1 MSWNMRRK
9 LIFFYPKYSYNVIS
23 NILME
28 GSSMISRHFI
38 VMACFILPFLLNNC
52 SFLSED
58 LDAEGENVDNS
69 EMISSSEGVENSS
82 EGITDSEEDAIE
94 NSVLGNNNQIQV
106 GEMPLE
112 ELNLE
117 VRKLKAEL
125 EHYNANVRELRAKSQ
140 IWGNP
145 FSVYNKEIILSNG
158 SSIYGKILFQDRD
171 VVKVETLIGKLIIDR
186 STIVRVIENIIE
198 GEDGDASNGSGSLSP
213 DQIEVVE
220 VLDANDESGINIIER
235 RKQNQTAQLILMG
248 NIKEKKDKSGN
259 TILSGEVKNVGAQR
273 ADFAK
278 INVTFRKNWHG
289 DTETLTAFTRGT
301 YYTFKTGI
309 TSDSSI
315 LPGAVAEFELV
326 VPKSTG
332 AFIGYSY
339 TLDWEQYD

>member
-1 MSWNMRRK
+1 
-9 LIFFYPKYSYNVIS
+9 
-23 NILME
+23 
-28 GSSMISRHFI
+28 MISRRFI
-38 VMACFILPFLLNNC
+38 VMACFLLPLLLNNC

-58 LDAEGENVDNS
+58 LDAEGEAVDTLGAD
-69 EMISSSEGVENSS
+69 ISSEEIDNTPESF
-82 EGITDSEEDAIE
+82 TDSEEDAIE
-94 NSVLGNNNQIQV
+94 NSVLGNNNQIQI
-106 GEMPLE
+106 GEMPLD

-158 SSIYGKILFQDRD
+158 SSVYGKILFQDRD

-186 STIVRVIENIIE
+186 STIVRVIENIIQGEE
-198 GEDGDASNGSGSLSP
+198 GDESSSLSP

-220 VLDANDESGINIIER
+220 VLDATDDSGINIIER

-248 NIKEKKDKSGN
+248 TIKEKKDKSGN
-259 TILSGEVKNVGAQR
+259 TILSGEIKNVGAQR

-339 TLDWEQYD
+339 ILDWEQYD

>member
-1 MSWNMRRK
+1 
-9 LIFFYPKYSYNVIS
+9 
-23 NILME
+23 
-28 GSSMISRHFI
+28 
-38 VMACFILPFLLNNC
+38 MACFILPFLLNNC
-52 SFLSED
+52 SFLSKN
-58 LDAEGENVDNS
+58 LDAEGEIIDTLEKDV
-69 EMISSSEGVENSS
+69 SSEELEN
-82 EGITDSEEDAIE
+82 ISEELVDSDEEVIE
-94 NSVLGNNNQIQV
+94 NSVLGNNSQIQA

-158 SSIYGKILFQDRD
+158 SSVYGKILFQDRD

-186 STIVRVIENIIE
+186 STIVRVIENLIE
-198 GEDGDASNGSGSLSP
+198 GEGSDGLNTSTPLSP

-248 NIKEKKDKSGN
+248 NIQEKRDKSGN
-259 TILSGEVKNVGAQR
+259 IILSGEIKNVGAQR

-289 DTETLTAFTRGT
+289 DTETLTAFMRGT

>member
-1 MSWNMRRK
+1 
-9 LIFFYPKYSYNVIS
+9 
-23 NILME
+23 
-28 GSSMISRHFI
+28 MISRRFI

-58 LDAEGENVDNS
+58 IDAEGEMIDTS
-69 EMISSSEGVENSS
+69 ERDISSEEL
-82 EGITDSEEDAIE
+82 EKLPTELTDSEEDAIE
-94 NSVLGNNNQIQV
+94 NSVLGDDSQIQI
-106 GEMPLE
+106 GEMPLD

-158 SSIYGKILFQDRD
+158 SSVYGKILFQDRD

-186 STIVRVIENIIE
+186 STIVRVIENVIE
-198 GEDGDASNGSGSLSP
+198 GEEGDESNGGGSLSP

-220 VLDANDESGINIIER
+220 VLDGGDESGINIIER

-248 NIKEKKDKSGN
+248 SIQEKKDKSGN

>member
-1 MSWNMRRK
+1 
-9 LIFFYPKYSYNVIS
+9 
-23 NILME
+23 
-28 GSSMISRHFI
+28 MISRRFT
-38 VMACFILPFLLNNC
+38 VMACFLLPFLLNNC
-52 SFLSED
+52 SYLSQD
-58 LDAEGENVDNS
+58 LDAEGEPVATS
-69 EMISSSEGVENSS
+69 EADTYSEELESSSEALTESQ
-82 EGITDSEEDAIE
+82 EDAID
-94 NSVLGNNNQIQV
+94 NSVLGETSQIQV
-106 GEMPLE
+106 GEMPIDD
-112 ELNLE
+112 LNLE

-158 SSIYGKILFQDRD
+158 SSVYGKIIFQDRD

-186 STIVRVIENIIE
+186 STIVRVIENIID
-198 GEDGDASNGSGSLSP
+198 GEDGDESNPLSP
-213 DQIEVVE
+213 DQVEVVE

-235 RKQNQTAQLILMG
+235 RKKNQTAQLILMG
-248 NIKEKKDKSGN
+248 NIKEKKDQSGN
-259 TILSGEVKNVGAQR
+259 TILSGEIKNVGAQR

-289 DTETLTAFTRGT
+289 DTETLTAFSRGT

-315 LPGAVAEFELV
+315 LPGAIAEFELV

>member
-1 MSWNMRRK
+1 
-9 LIFFYPKYSYNVIS
+9 
-23 NILME
+23 
-28 GSSMISRHFI
+28 MISRRFI
-38 VMACFILPFLLNNC
+38 VMACFLLPFLLNNC

-58 LDAEGENVDNS
+58 LDAEGEPVDTS
-69 EMISSSEGVENSS
+69 ETHVSSEELENSP
-82 EGITDSEEDAIE
+82 EELTDSEEDAID
-94 NSVLGNNNQIQV
+94 NSVLGGKGQIQV
-106 GEMPLE
+106 GEMPIDD
-112 ELNLE
+112 LNLE

-158 SSIYGKILFQDRD
+158 SSVYGKILFQDRD

-186 STIVRVIENIIE
+186 STIVRVIENVIE
-198 GEDGDASNGSGSLSP
+198 GEGGDESSSLSP

-248 NIKEKKDKSGN
+248 NIQEKKDKSGN
-259 TILSGEVKNVGAQR
+259 TILSGEIKNVGAQR

-339 TLDWEQYD
+339 ILDWEQYD

>member
-1 MSWNMRRK
+1 
-9 LIFFYPKYSYNVIS
+9 
-23 NILME
+23 
-28 GSSMISRHFI
+28 MISRRFI
-38 VMACFILPFLLNNC
+38 IMAFLFLPFFLSNC
-52 SFLSED
+52 SFLSSD
-58 LDAEGENVDNS
+58 LDV
-69 EMISSSEGVENSS
+69 
-82 EGITDSEEDAIE
+82 EEDYVNNDNPEVILDEVEQPDSNMSADIVE
-94 NSVLGNNNQIQV
+94 PNEDKIDNSVLGSDKIYESK
-106 GEMPLE
+106 EMPLE
-112 ELNLE
+112 ELNVE
-117 VRKLKAEL
+117 IRKLKAEL
-125 EHYNANVRELRAKSQ
+125 DYYNANVRELRAKSQ

-145 FSVYNKEIILSNG
+145 FSVYNKEIILNNG
-158 SSIYGKILFQDRD
+158 SSVFGKILFQDRD

-186 STIVRVIENIIE
+186 STIVRVVENITDNDE
-198 GEDGDASNGSGSLSP
+198 AAEAASDPSDYLST
-213 DQIEVVE
+213 DQLDVVE
-220 VLDANDESGINIIER
+220 VLDKNDESGINIIER

-248 NIKEKKDKSGN
+248 NINEKKDKSGN
-259 TILSGEVKNVGAQR
+259 TILSGEIKNVGSQR

>member
-1 MSWNMRRK
+1 
-9 LIFFYPKYSYNVIS
+9 
-23 NILME
+23 
-28 GSSMISRHFI
+28 MISRRFT
-38 VMACFILPFLLNNC
+38 VMACFLLPFLLNNC
-52 SFLSED
+52 SYLSQD
-58 LDAEGENVDNS
+58 LDAEGEPVATTEADTYS
-69 EMISSSEGVENSS
+69 EELENSS
-82 EGITDSEEDAIE
+82 EALTESQEDAID
-94 NSVLGNNNQIQV
+94 NSVLGETSQIQV
-106 GEMPLE
+106 GEMPIDD
-112 ELNLE
+112 LNLE

-158 SSIYGKILFQDRD
+158 SSVYGKIIFQDRD

-198 GEDGDASNGSGSLSP
+198 GEDGDESNPLSP
-213 DQIEVVE
+213 DQVEVVE

-235 RKQNQTAQLILMG
+235 RKKNQTAQLILMG
-248 NIKEKKDKSGN
+248 NIKEKKDQSGN
-259 TILSGEVKNVGAQR
+259 TILSGEIKNVGAQR

-289 DTETLTAFTRGT
+289 DTETLTAFSRGT

-315 LPGAVAEFELV
+315 LPGAIAEFELV

>member
-1 MSWNMRRK
+1 
-9 LIFFYPKYSYNVIS
+9 
-23 NILME
+23 
-28 GSSMISRHFI
+28 
-38 VMACFILPFLLNNC
+38 MACFLLPFLLNNC

-58 LDAEGENVDNS
+58 LDAEGEPVDTS
-69 EMISSSEGVENSS
+69 ETHVSSEELENSP
-82 EGITDSEEDAIE
+82 EELTDSEEDAID
-94 NSVLGNNNQIQV
+94 NSVLGGKGQIQV
-106 GEMPLE
+106 GEMPIDD
-112 ELNLE
+112 LNLE

-158 SSIYGKILFQDRD
+158 SSVYGKILFQDRD

-186 STIVRVIENIIE
+186 STIVRVIENVIE
-198 GEDGDASNGSGSLSP
+198 GEGGDESSSLSP

-248 NIKEKKDKSGN
+248 NIQEKKDKSGN
-259 TILSGEVKNVGAQR
+259 TILSGEIKNVGAQR

-339 TLDWEQYD
+339 ILDWEQYD

>member
-1 MSWNMRRK
+1 
-9 LIFFYPKYSYNVIS
+9 
-23 NILME
+23 
-28 GSSMISRHFI
+28 MISRRFT
-38 VMACFILPFLLNNC
+38 VMACFLLPFLLNNC
-52 SFLSED
+52 SYLSQD
-58 LDAEGENVDNS
+58 LDAEGEPVATS
-69 EMISSSEGVENSS
+69 EAETYSQELENSS
-82 EGITDSEEDAIE
+82 EALTESQEDAID
-94 NSVLGNNNQIQV
+94 NSVLGETSQIQV
-106 GEMPLE
+106 GEMPIDD
-112 ELNLE
+112 LNLE

-158 SSIYGKILFQDRD
+158 SSVYGKIIFQDRD

-186 STIVRVIENIIE
+186 STIVRVIENIID
-198 GEDGDASNGSGSLSP
+198 GEDGDESNPLSP
-213 DQIEVVE
+213 DQVEVVE

-235 RKQNQTAQLILMG
+235 RKKNQTAQLILMG
-248 NIKEKKDKSGN
+248 NIKEKKDQSGN
-259 TILSGEVKNVGAQR
+259 TILSGEIKNVGAQR

-289 DTETLTAFTRGT
+289 DTETLTAFSRGT

-315 LPGAVAEFELV
+315 LPGAIAEFELV

>member
-1 MSWNMRRK
+1 
-9 LIFFYPKYSYNVIS
+9 
-23 NILME
+23 
-28 GSSMISRHFI
+28 MISRRFT
-38 VMACFILPFLLNNC
+38 VMACFLLPFLLNNC
-52 SFLSED
+52 SYLSQD
-58 LDAEGENVDNS
+58 LDAEGEPVNTREMDNDS
-69 EMISSSEGVENSS
+69 DELENSS
-82 EGITDSEEDAIE
+82 DEFTEAQEDAID
-94 NSVLGNNNQIQV
+94 NSVLGEAGQIQL
-106 GEMPLE
+106 GEMPIDD
-112 ELNLE
+112 LNLE

-158 SSIYGKILFQDRD
+158 SSVYGKIIFQDRD

-198 GEDGDASNGSGSLSP
+198 GEDGDESSALSP

-235 RKQNQTAQLILMG
+235 RKKNQTAQLILMG

-259 TILSGEVKNVGAQR
+259 TILSGEIKNVGGQR

-289 DTETLTAFTRGT
+289 DTEMLTAFSRGT

>member
-1 MSWNMRRK
+1 
-9 LIFFYPKYSYNVIS
+9 
-23 NILME
+23 
-28 GSSMISRHFI
+28 MISRRFI
-38 VMACFILPFLLNNC
+38 VMACFLLPFLLNNC
-52 SFLSED
+52 GFLSKNI
-58 LDAEGENVDNS
+58 DAEGENVRNLEEIQLS
-69 EMISSSEGVENSS
+69 EDGSKYSERRSNP
-82 EGITDSEEDAIE
+82 EEDTLKNTA
-94 NSVLGNNNQIQV
+94 LGREASIQV
-106 GEMPLE
+106 GGMPLD

-145 FSVYNKEIILSNG
+145 FSVYNKEIILNNG

-186 STIVRVIENIIE
+186 STIVRVVENIVD
-198 GEDGDASNGSGSLSP
+198 GEDEFNGGNLESP
-213 DQIEVVE
+213 DQIDVVE
-220 VLDANDESGINIIER
+220 VQDASDKSGINIIER
-235 RKQNQTAQLILMG
+235 RRQNQTAQLILMG
-248 NIKEKKDKSGN
+248 NIQEKKDKSGN
-259 TILSGEVKNVGAQR
+259 TILKGEIKNVGAQR

-289 DTETLTAFTRGT
+289 DTETLTAFTRGS

-326 VPKSTG
+326 VPKSMG
-332 AFIGYSY
+332 SFIGYSY

>member
-1 MSWNMRRK
+1 
-9 LIFFYPKYSYNVIS
+9 
-23 NILME
+23 
-28 GSSMISRHFI
+28 MISRRFI
-38 VMACFILPFLLNNC
+38 VMACFLLPFLLNNC
-52 SFLSED
+52 GFLSKNI
-58 LDAEGENVDNS
+58 DAEGDNVRNLEKIQLSGDGSKDS
-69 EMISSSEGVENSS
+69 ERRSN
-82 EGITDSEEDAIE
+82 SEEDALE
-94 NSVLGNNNQIQV
+94 NTVLGGDASIQV
-106 GEMPLE
+106 GGMLLD

-145 FSVYNKEIILSNG
+145 FSVYNKEIILNNG

-186 STIVRVIENIIE
+186 STIVRVVENIVD
-198 GEDGDASNGSGSLSP
+198 GEDEFNGGNLESP
-213 DQIEVVE
+213 DQIDVVE
-220 VLDANDESGINIIER
+220 VQDASDKSGINIIER
-235 RKQNQTAQLILMG
+235 RRQNQTAQLILMG

-259 TILSGEVKNVGAQR
+259 TILNGEIKNVGAQR

-289 DTETLTAFTRGT
+289 DTETLTAFTRGS

-326 VPKSTG
+326 VPKSMG
-332 AFIGYSY
+332 SFIGYSY

>member
-1 MSWNMRRK
+1 
-9 LIFFYPKYSYNVIS
+9 
-23 NILME
+23 
-28 GSSMISRHFI
+28 MISRRFI
-38 VMACFILPFLLNNC
+38 VMAFFLLPFLLNNC

-58 LDAEGENVDNS
+58 LDPEGEAVDTS
-69 EMISSSEGVENSS
+69 EMDLSSEEIENQPKNL
-82 EGITDSEEDAIE
+82 TDSEEEAIE
-94 NSVLGNNNQIQV
+94 NSVLGNNNEIQV
-106 GEMPLE
+106 GEMPLD

-158 SSIYGKILFQDRD
+158 SSVYGKILFQDRD

-186 STIVRVIENIIE
+186 STIVRVIENIIQGEE
-198 GEDGDASNGSGSLSP
+198 GDELGSLSP

-220 VLDANDESGINIIER
+220 VLDATDESGINIIER

-248 NIKEKKDKSGN
+248 TIKEKRDKSGN
-259 TILSGEVKNVGAQR
+259 TILSGEIKNVGAQR

-289 DTETLTAFTRGT
+289 DTEMLTAFTRGT

-315 LPGAVAEFELV
+315 LPGAIAEFELV

-339 TLDWEQYD
+339 ILDWEQYD

>member
-1 MSWNMRRK
+1 
-9 LIFFYPKYSYNVIS
+9 
-23 NILME
+23 
-28 GSSMISRHFI
+28 MISRRFI
-38 VMACFILPFLLNNC
+38 VTAFFLLPFLLNNC

-58 LDAEGENVDNS
+58 LDPEGEAVDTS
-69 EMISSSEGVENSS
+69 EMDLSSEEIENQPKNL
-82 EGITDSEEDAIE
+82 TDSEEEAIE
-94 NSVLGNNNQIQV
+94 NSVLGNNNEIQV
-106 GEMPLE
+106 GEMPLD

-158 SSIYGKILFQDRD
+158 SSVYGKILFQDRD

-186 STIVRVIENIIE
+186 STIVRVIENIIQGEE
-198 GEDGDASNGSGSLSP
+198 GDELGSLSP

-220 VLDANDESGINIIER
+220 VLDATDESGINIIER

-248 NIKEKKDKSGN
+248 TIKEKRDKSGN
-259 TILSGEVKNVGAQR
+259 TILSGEIKNVGAQR

-289 DTETLTAFTRGT
+289 DTEMLTAFTRGT

-315 LPGAVAEFELV
+315 LPGAIAEFELV

-339 TLDWEQYD
+339 ILDWEQYD

>member
-1 MSWNMRRK
+1 
-9 LIFFYPKYSYNVIS
+9 
-23 NILME
+23 
-28 GSSMISRHFI
+28 MISRRFI
-38 VMACFILPFLLNNC
+38 VTAFFLLPFLLNNC

-58 LDAEGENVDNS
+58 LDAEGEAVDTS
-69 EMISSSEGVENSS
+69 EMDLSSEEIENQPKNL
-82 EGITDSEEDAIE
+82 TDSEEEAIE
-94 NSVLGNNNQIQV
+94 NSVLGNNNEIQV
-106 GEMPLE
+106 GEMPLD

-158 SSIYGKILFQDRD
+158 SSVYGKILFQDRD

-186 STIVRVIENIIE
+186 STIVRVIENIIQGEE
-198 GEDGDASNGSGSLSP
+198 GDELGSLSP

-220 VLDANDESGINIIER
+220 VLDATDESGINIIER

-248 NIKEKKDKSGN
+248 TIKEKRDKSGN
-259 TILSGEVKNVGAQR
+259 TILSGEIKNVGAQR

-289 DTETLTAFTRGT
+289 DTEMLTAFTRGT

-315 LPGAVAEFELV
+315 LPGAIAEFELV

-339 TLDWEQYD
+339 ILDWEQYD

>member
-1 MSWNMRRK
+1 
-9 LIFFYPKYSYNVIS
+9 
-23 NILME
+23 
-28 GSSMISRHFI
+28 MISRRYI
-38 VMACFILPFLLNNC
+38 VMAYFLLPFLLNNC

-58 LDAEGENVDNS
+58 LDAEGETVNVS
-69 EMISSSEGVENSS
+69 EMDASSEALENSS
-82 EGITDSEEDAIE
+82 EETPKLEEDALD
-94 NSVLGNNNQIQV
+94 NSILGDDGQIQA
-106 GEMPLE
+106 GEMPID
-112 ELNLE
+112 ELNIE

-125 EHYNANVRELRAKSQ
+125 EHYNATVRGLRAKSQ

-158 SSIYGKILFQDRD
+158 SSVYGKILFQDRD

-186 STIVRVIENIIE
+186 STIVRVIENVIE
-198 GEDGDASNGSGSLSP
+198 GEEEGSRPLSP

-220 VLDANDESGINIIER
+220 VVDANDESGINIIER
-235 RKQNQTAQLILMG
+235 RNQNQTAQLILLG
-248 NIKEKKDKSGN
+248 SIKENKDKSGN
-259 TILSGEVKNVGAQR
+259 TILSGEIKNVGAQR

-278 INVTFRKNWHG
+278 IKVTFRKNWHG

>member
-1 MSWNMRRK
+1 
-9 LIFFYPKYSYNVIS
+9 
-23 NILME
+23 
-28 GSSMISRHFI
+28 
-38 VMACFILPFLLNNC
+38 MACFLLPFLLNNC

-58 LDAEGENVDNS
+58 PDAEGELTETSDIEVHSGELEKSPGNL
-69 EMISSSEGVENSS
+69 
-82 EGITDSEEDAIE
+82 TDSKEEVIE
-94 NSVLGNNNQIQV
+94 NLALGNNSQIQE

-112 ELNLE
+112 DLNLE
-117 VRKLKAEL
+117 IRKLKAEL

-158 SSIYGKILFQDRD
+158 SSVYGKILFQDRN

-186 STIVRVIENIIE
+186 STIVRVIENVIE
-198 GEDGDASNGSGSLSP
+198 GEEGDQSRTLSP

-220 VLDANDESGINIIER
+220 IFDANNESGINIIER
-235 RKQNQTAQLILMG
+235 RKKNQTAQLILMG
-248 NIKEKKDKSGN
+248 SIKEKKDKSGN
-259 TILSGEVKNVGAQR
+259 IILSGEIKNVGAQR

>member
-1 MSWNMRRK
+1 
-9 LIFFYPKYSYNVIS
+9 
-23 NILME
+23 
-28 GSSMISRHFI
+28 MISRRFI
-38 VMACFILPFLLNNC
+38 IMAFLFLPFFLSNC
-52 SFLSED
+52 SFLSSD
-58 LDAEGENVDNS
+58 LDV
-69 EMISSSEGVENSS
+69 
-82 EGITDSEEDAIE
+82 EEDYVNNDNPEVILDEVEQPDSNMSADIVE
-94 NSVLGNNNQIQV
+94 PNEDKIDNSVLGSDKIYESK
-106 GEMPLE
+106 EMPLE
-112 ELNLE
+112 ELNVE
-117 VRKLKAEL
+117 IRKLKAEL
-125 EHYNANVRELRAKSQ
+125 DYYNANVRELRAKSQ

-145 FSVYNKEIILSNG
+145 FSVYNKEIILNNG
-158 SSIYGKILFQDRD
+158 SSVFGKILFQDRD

-186 STIVRVIENIIE
+186 STIVRVVENITDNDE
-198 GEDGDASNGSGSLSP
+198 ASEAASDPSDYLST
-213 DQIEVVE
+213 DQLDVVE
-220 VLDANDESGINIIER
+220 VLDKNDESGINIIER

-248 NIKEKKDKSGN
+248 NINEKKDKSGN
-259 TILSGEVKNVGAQR
+259 TILSGEIKNVGSQR

>member
-1 MSWNMRRK
+1 
-9 LIFFYPKYSYNVIS
+9 
-23 NILME
+23 
-28 GSSMISRHFI
+28 MISRRFI
-38 VMACFILPFLLNNC
+38 VMAFFLLPFLLNNC

-58 LDAEGENVDNS
+58 LDAEGEAVDTS
-69 EMISSSEGVENSS
+69 EMDLSSEEIENQPKNL
-82 EGITDSEEDAIE
+82 TDSEEEAIE
-94 NSVLGNNNQIQV
+94 NSVLGNNNEIQV
-106 GEMPLE
+106 GEMPLD

-158 SSIYGKILFQDRD
+158 SSVYGKILFQDRD

-186 STIVRVIENIIE
+186 STIVRVIENIIQGEE
-198 GEDGDASNGSGSLSP
+198 GDELGSLSP

-220 VLDANDESGINIIER
+220 VLDATDESGINIIER

-248 NIKEKKDKSGN
+248 TIKEKRDKSGN
-259 TILSGEVKNVGAQR
+259 TILSGEIKNVGAQR

-289 DTETLTAFTRGT
+289 DTEMLTAFTRGT

-315 LPGAVAEFELV
+315 LPGAIAEFELV

-339 TLDWEQYD
+339 ILDWEQYD

>member
-1 MSWNMRRK
+1 
-9 LIFFYPKYSYNVIS
+9 
-23 NILME
+23 
-28 GSSMISRHFI
+28 MISRRFI
-38 VMACFILPFLLNNC
+38 VMACFLLPFLLNNC

-58 LDAEGENVDNS
+58 LDAEGEFVDTS
-69 EMISSSEGVENSS
+69 ETGISSEELENSP
-82 EGITDSEEDAIE
+82 EERTDSEEDVIE
-94 NSVLGNNNQIQV
+94 NSVLGDKGKIKV
-106 GEMPLE
+106 GEMPIE
-112 ELNLE
+112 DLNLE

-186 STIVRVIENIIE
+186 STIVRVIENVIE
-198 GEDGDASNGSGSLSP
+198 GEEGDESSSLSP
-213 DQIEVVE
+213 DQIEVIE
-220 VLDANDESGINIIER
+220 VLDANAESGINIIER

-248 NIKEKKDKSGN
+248 NIQETKDKSGN
-259 TILSGEVKNVGAQR
+259 TILSGEIKNVGAQR

-339 TLDWEQYD
+339 TLDWDQYD

>member
-1 MSWNMRRK
+1 
-9 LIFFYPKYSYNVIS
+9 
-23 NILME
+23 
-28 GSSMISRHFI
+28 MISRRFI
-38 VMACFILPFLLNNC
+38 VMACFLLPFLLNNC

-58 LDAEGENVDNS
+58 LDAEGEPVDTS
-69 EMISSSEGVENSS
+69 ERHVSSEELENSP
-82 EGITDSEEDAIE
+82 EELTDSEEDAID
-94 NSVLGNNNQIQV
+94 NSVLGGKGQIQV
-106 GEMPLE
+106 GEMPIDD
-112 ELNLE
+112 LNLE

-158 SSIYGKILFQDRD
+158 SSVYGKILFQDRD

-186 STIVRVIENIIE
+186 STIVRVIENVIE
-198 GEDGDASNGSGSLSP
+198 GEGGDESSSLSP

-248 NIKEKKDKSGN
+248 NIQEKKDKSGN
-259 TILSGEVKNVGAQR
+259 TILSGEIKNVGAQR

-339 TLDWEQYD
+339 ILDWEQYD

>member
-1 MSWNMRRK
+1 
-9 LIFFYPKYSYNVIS
+9 
-23 NILME
+23 
-28 GSSMISRHFI
+28 MISRRFI
-38 VMACFILPFLLNNC
+38 IMACFILPFSLNNC
-52 SFLSED
+52 SFLSKK
-58 LDAEGENVDNS
+58 LDAEGEIVDTS
-69 EMISSSEGVENSS
+69 EKDVSSEELEN
-82 EGITDSEEDAIE
+82 ISEELSDSDDEVIE
-94 NSVLGNNNQIQV
+94 NSVLGNNNQIQA

-125 EHYNANVRELRAKSQ
+125 EHYNAKVRELRAKSQ

-158 SSIYGKILFQDRD
+158 SSVYGKILFQDRD

-198 GEDGDASNGSGSLSP
+198 EGNGSNTSTPLSP
-213 DQIEVVE
+213 DQIEVIE
-220 VLDANDESGINIIER
+220 VLDANDEAGINIIER

-248 NIKEKKDKSGN
+248 NIQEKKDKSGN
-259 TILSGEVKNVGAQR
+259 IILSGEIKNVGAQR

>member
-1 MSWNMRRK
+1 
-9 LIFFYPKYSYNVIS
+9 
-23 NILME
+23 
-28 GSSMISRHFI
+28 MISRRFI
-38 VMACFILPFLLNNC
+38 VMACFLLPFLLNNC

-58 LDAEGENVDNS
+58 LDAEGEPVDTS
-69 EMISSSEGVENSS
+69 EIDISSDELENSPEELTNS
-82 EGITDSEEDAIE
+82 KEDAIE
-94 NSVLGNNNQIQV
+94 NSVLGDKGQIQV
-106 GEMPLE
+106 GEMPIAD
-112 ELNLE
+112 LNLE

-158 SSIYGKILFQDRD
+158 SSVYGKILFQDRD

-198 GEDGDASNGSGSLSP
+198 GEEGDESSSLSP

-235 RKQNQTAQLILMG
+235 RKQNQTAHLILMG
-248 NIKEKKDKSGN
+248 TIQEKKDKSGN
-259 TILSGEVKNVGAQR
+259 TILSGEIKNVGAQR

-301 YYTFKTGI
+301 YFTFKTGI

-315 LPGAVAEFELV
+315 LPGAMAEFELV
-326 VPKSTG
+326 VPKSIG

>member
-1 MSWNMRRK
+1 
-9 LIFFYPKYSYNVIS
+9 
-23 NILME
+23 
-28 GSSMISRHFI
+28 MISRRFI
-38 VMACFILPFLLNNC
+38 VMACFLLPFLLNNC

-58 LDAEGENVDNS
+58 LDAEGETVDTS
-69 EMISSSEGVENSS
+69 EADLSLEDIENTT
-82 EGITDSEEDAIE
+82 ENLTNSEEDAIE
-94 NSVLGNNNQIQV
+94 NSVLGKNDQIQV
-106 GEMPLE
+106 GEMPLD

-125 EHYNANVRELRAKSQ
+125 DHYNANVRELRAKSQ

-158 SSIYGKILFQDRD
+158 SSVYGKILFQDRD

-186 STIVRVIENIIE
+186 STIVRVIENIIQGEE
-198 GEDGDASNGSGSLSP
+198 GDESSSLSP

-220 VLDANDESGINIIER
+220 VLDATDNSGINIIER

-248 NIKEKKDKSGN
+248 TIQEKKDKSGN
-259 TILSGEVKNVGAQR
+259 TILSGEIKNVGAQR

-339 TLDWEQYD
+339 ILDWEQYD

>member
-1 MSWNMRRK
+1 
-9 LIFFYPKYSYNVIS
+9 
-23 NILME
+23 
-28 GSSMISRHFI
+28 MISRRFT
-38 VMACFILPFLLNNC
+38 VMACFLLPFLLNNC
-52 SFLSED
+52 SYLSQD
-58 LDAEGENVDNS
+58 LDAEGEPVVTSDTETYADELDNS
-69 EMISSSEGVENSS
+69 Y
-82 EGITDSEEDAIE
+82 DAPTESQEAAID
-94 NSVLGNNNQIQV
+94 NSVLGETSQIQA
-106 GEMPLE
+106 GEMPIDD
-112 ELNLE
+112 LNLE

-145 FSVYNKEIILSNG
+145 FSVYNKEIILNNG
-158 SSIYGKILFQDRD
+158 SSVYGKIIFQDRD

-186 STIVRVIENIIE
+186 STIVRVIENIVQGEE
-198 GEDGDASNGSGSLSP
+198 GDESNPLSP
-213 DQIEVVE
+213 DQVEVVE
-220 VLDANDESGINIIER
+220 VLDATDESGINIIER
-235 RKQNQTAQLILMG
+235 RKKNQTAQLILMG
-248 NIKEKKDKSGN
+248 NIKEKKDQSGN
-259 TILSGEVKNVGAQR
+259 TILSGEIKNVGGQR

-289 DTETLTAFTRGT
+289 DTETLTAFSRGT

-315 LPGAVAEFELV
+315 LPGAIAEFELV